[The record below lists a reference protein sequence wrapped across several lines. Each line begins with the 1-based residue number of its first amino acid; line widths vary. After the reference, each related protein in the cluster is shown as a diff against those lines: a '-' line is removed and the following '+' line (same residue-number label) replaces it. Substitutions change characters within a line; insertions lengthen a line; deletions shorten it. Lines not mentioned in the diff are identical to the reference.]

1 MTPQRFRTR
10 AVELAADL
18 TNQFAYYF
26 TKDGVEMVSTGGLS
40 DLESAFDFFGL
51 PDPCKLGQFRAAL
64 AQTYEPVPESHAESQ
79 CPCLPMRIG
88 CGCPCHVGP
97 TSLAALQAAVWEET
111 DNYLHVCEERITY
124 AQRAPDFEIRARLN
138 ELLLAVQDL
147 RQRRKALIE
156 ALRPGETT

>member
-1 MTPQRFRTR
+1 MTPPQRFRRKATGEI
-10 AVELAADL
+10 VEARRHDGTCCCDWFIVEAFKFL
-18 TNQFAYYF
+18 TNEQFA
-26 TKDGVEMVSTGGLS
+26 
-40 DLESAFDFFGL
+40 
-51 PDPCKLGQFRAAL
+51 QI
-64 AQTYEPVPESHAESQ
+64 YEPVPESHAESQ

-97 TSLAALQAAVWEET
+97 TSLAAIQAAVWEET

-156 ALRPGETT
+156 ALRREKKP

>member
-1 MTPQRFRTR
+1 MSPQRFRRKAEEVEIIKEADDTAGSVKIREVQPGGKTIWMSR
-10 AVELAADL
+10 AH
-18 TNQFAYYF
+18 F
-26 TKDGVEMVSTGGLS
+26 
-40 DLESAFDFFGL
+40 
-51 PDPCKLGQFRAAL
+51 

>member
-97 TSLAALQAAVWEET
+97 TSLAAIQAAVWEEAGERADYLLRTRGYGEAATRLAKLWAT
-111 DNYLHVCEERITY
+111 DKI
-124 AQRAPDFEIRARLN
+124 ARA
-138 ELLLAVQDL
+138 
-147 RQRRKALIE
+147 E
-156 ALRPGETT
+156 ALRRGETA